1 MGRKMTQSDSQDA
14 ITQKQELFMEITDE
28 TVLSMFKDENLMKIL
43 TFLRSTP
50 HMTVKEFET
59 AFEES
64 GEGKSD
70 KSIYRYLKKLE
81 KGNLI
86 IQSGKRVFTDK
97 EKRLRTETL
106 YMRTAKIF
114 FPKWKSKKKLSEDE
128 QCSSTYD
135 QAFQKLFSKWMET
148 DFSSLENIIKVIEKI
163 NEKKFEYSTAMMK
176 NADEEAASLVSALD
190 WPSINSLIDTLG
202 LVALLCDDIDW
213 KTAILSCC

>member
-1 MGRKMTQSDSQDA
+1 MTQSDSQDA

-50 HMTVKEFET
+50 HMTAKEFET

-64 GEGKSD
+64 GEKRSD

-81 KGNLI
+81 RGKLI

-114 FPKWKSKKKLSEDE
+114 FPKWKSKKKSPEDKE
-128 QCSSTYD
+128 CSAIYD
-135 QAFQKLFSKWMET
+135 QALHKLFAKWKER
-148 DFSSLENIIKVIEKI
+148 DFSSPENLIKVIQKI
-163 NEKKFEYSTAMMK
+163 NEKRFEYSTAMMK
-176 NADEEAASLVSALD
+176 NADEEEASLVSALN
-190 WPSINSLIDTLG
+190 WSSINSLIDTLG
-202 LVALLCDDIDW
+202 LIALLCDEIDW
-213 KTAILSCC
+213 KNEILSCC